1 MRESRESGFFALWE
15 VFMIE
20 NEENNLKQEDE
31 PQSLSKKVL
40 KEVFDIIK
48 IFLLCFVAVY
58 LITTFIAKPI
68 KIEGDS
74 MYPILEDTEIGV
86 TNVFSAKYGDIKRGD
101 VVIIYAKDNDEFWVK
116 RIIGLPNETISGKD
130 DHVLING
137 KVLDEP
143 YLNTEYV
150 KNIRKNEA
158 FTKDF
163 NEVKLGKDDYFL
175 MGDNRIVSHDSRARG
190 PFQRKDIV
198 GKNAVIIYPFE
209 KIKIVD

>member
-1 MRESRESGFFALWE
+1 MGIKEEE
-15 VFMIE
+15 QQNIE
-20 NEENNLKQEDE
+20 QELAQE
-31 PQSLSKKVL
+31 PQSLGKRAL
-40 KEVFDIIK
+40 KECFDILK
-48 IFLLCFVAVY
+48 IFIICSVVVY

-74 MYPILEDTEIGV
+74 MYPVLEDTEIGI
-86 TNVFSAKYGDIKRGD
+86 TNVFSAKYLDIKRGD

-116 RIIGLPNETISGKD
+116 RVVGLPNETISGKD

-137 KVLDEP
+137 KILDEP
-143 YLNTEYV
+143 YLNTPYV
-150 KNIRKNEA
+150 NNIRKNEA

-163 NEVKLGKDDYFL
+163 NQVKLGKEDYFL

-190 PFQRKDIV
+190 PFKRDDIV
-198 GKNAVIIYPFE
+198 GKNAIIIYPFD